1 MKKEE
6 KSEPIKEEVK
16 KEDEVKDE
24 ALSLPVN
31 GLENGQKVEVS
42 KMDEKE
48 KSELKEDIKEQK
60 ALQQIGIE
68 VLEGD
73 GKIEDKL
80 QQMERHFEPKR
91 NEMEFLENIN
101 KFDTRV
107 MTKEIIRA
115 EEEKKN
121 KAYNQAVIRRMQD
134 LGR

>member
-1 MKKEE
+1 MQNLIEE
-6 KSEPIKEEVK
+6 DRLLTMLNRDNTNSPERTRLVLASEIQRV
-16 KEDEVKDE
+16 VKDY
-24 ALSLPVN
+24 L
-31 GLENGQKVEVS
+31 
-42 KMDEKE
+42 
-48 KSELKEDIKEQK
+48 ELKDDIKEQK
-60 ALQQIGIE
+60 ALQQKGIE

-134 LGR
+134 FGR